1 MENDKYNQLLTNL
14 ELWADTLATKGPD
27 AVDEVQ
33 GEMHQYLEKAA
44 DEDFDDFMQEAAE
57 IKKLFSDEQRASLKE
72 KLLHVRKQLTH
83 ELGEEPS
90 DEVIAEEMNLPGGVD
105 TVKAVLAL

>member
-1 MENDKYNQLLTNL
+1 MENNKYNQLLTNL
-14 ELWADTLATKGPD
+14 ELWADTLATRGPK

-33 GEMHQYLEKAA
+33 DEMHQYLEKMM
-44 DEDFDDFMQEAAE
+44 DEDYEGFVREAAE
-57 IKKLFSDEQRASLKE
+57 LHKVSLKE
-72 KLLHVRKQLTH
+72 KLLHVKKQLTH

-90 DEVIAEEMNLPGGVD
+90 DEVIAKEMKLPGGVD

>member
-1 MENDKYNQLLTNL
+1 MENNKYNQLLTNL
-14 ELWADTLATKGPD
+14 ELWAETLATRGPK

-33 GEMHQYLEKAA
+33 DEMHQYLEKMI
-44 DEDFDDFMQEAAE
+44 DEDYEGFVREAAE
-57 IKKLFSDEQRASLKE
+57 LKELFSNEHKVSLKE
-72 KLLHVRKQLTH
+72 KLLHVKKQLTH

-90 DEVIAEEMNLPGGVD
+90 DEVIAEEMKLPGGVD

>member
-1 MENDKYNQLLTNL
+1 MENNKYNQLLTNL
-14 ELWADTLATKGPD
+14 ELWAETLATRGPK

-33 GEMHQYLEKAA
+33 DEMNQYLEKMI
-44 DEDFDDFMQEAAE
+44 DEDYEGFVREAAE
-57 IKKLFSDEQRASLKE
+57 LEEQLHKVSLKE
-72 KLLHVRKQLTH
+72 KLLHVKKQLTH

-90 DEVIAEEMNLPGGVD
+90 DEVIAREMKLPGGVD

>member
-1 MENDKYNQLLTNL
+1 MENNKYNQLLTKL
-14 ELWADTLATKGPD
+14 EFWTNTLATRGPK

-33 GEMHQYLEKAA
+33 DDMNQYLEKAA
-44 DEDFDDFMQEAAE
+44 DEDYAE
-57 IKKLFSDEQRASLKE
+57 FKELHKVSLKE
-72 KLLHVRKQLTH
+72 KLLHVKKQLTH

-90 DEVIAEEMNLPGGVD
+90 DEVIAKEMKLPGGVD

>member
-1 MENDKYNQLLTNL
+1 MENSKYNKLLTNL
-14 ELWADTLATKGPD
+14 ELWTNTLAARGPK

-33 GEMHQYLEKAA
+33 DEMHQYLEKMI
-44 DEDFDDFMQEAAE
+44 DEDFEDFMQEAAE

-72 KLLHVRKQLTH
+72 KLLHVKKQLTH

-90 DEVIAEEMNLPGGVD
+90 DEVIAKEMKLPGGVD